1 MLGVAVQ
8 YLVGSCSS
16 MVQVLG
22 GNCRH
27 TGAIVRSTIG
37 VVQSLSSSGL

>member
-1 MLGVAVQ
+1 MLGVAAQ

-16 MVQVLG
+16 TVQASG
-22 GNCRH
+22 GDYRRIS
-27 TGAIVRSTIG
+27 AIVRLIIG

>member
-1 MLGVAVQ
+1 MLGVAAQ

-16 MVQVLG
+16 TVQASG
-22 GNCRH
+22 GDHRR

-37 VVQSLSSSGL
+37 VVQSLSSSDL